1 MQQLWMCGQCHSLND
16 ATATRCYRCSAER
29 KAAEVVDSS
38 GRPDAPGVAAVPPRD
53 PSVFGAFVAGFI
65 VAVVATLL
73 WYWWDAL
80 AGRGS
85 VRLSWLVG
93 VAIAVAVTLGG
104 RSRTSFPIVLISVIL
119 TAASLVVGEYLI
131 ISHDIYAAFG
141 NEPPG
146 IVLADPQ
153 DVARV
158 VGGFVR
164 EVPVRPLLWLV
175 ALSAAFLIPWTRL
188 VGTASGRR
196 G

>member
-1 MQQLWMCGQCHSLND
+1 MCGNCHSLND
-16 ATATRCYRCSAER
+16 ATATRCYRCRAER
-29 KAAEVVDSS
+29 TSAEVVDRCGS
-38 GRPDAPGVAAVPPRD
+38 PEAPGRAAVAPRD
-53 PSVFGAFVAGFI
+53 PSVFGALVAGLI
-65 VAVVATLL
+65 VAIVATLL
-73 WYWWDAL
+73 WYWWDAH
-80 AGRGS
+80 AGRGAF
-85 VRLSWLVG
+85 RLSWLVG
-93 VAIAVAVTLGG
+93 TAIAIAVTLGG
-104 RSRTSFPIVLISVIL
+104 RGRTSFPIVLISVLL

-146 IVLADPQ
+146 IVLADPE

-175 ALSAAFLIPWTRL
+175 ALAAAFLIPWTRL